1 LFIMKGWQIGALTI
15 VVAVIFF
22 IAGVSLAPLI
32 NPPPKP
38 KQVMDI
44 TFAVNWVFDGEHV
57 PYFVALDKG
66 YYAQNG
72 LNVKI
77 VRGFGGADTVKR
89 VATGEVP
96 IGMGDAVSAIL
107 STARGLPVKIVAV
120 FFDRAPFAFHV
131 LKESGID
138 HPSKLAGK
146 TAAAPPGDVQRAAW
160 PLLAKAVGIDPNSLT
175 WVNVEAA
182 AKIVSLCEKKVDA
195 TPFFYD
201 AVETLWRACGGKENV
216 ITMPYWKYGV
226 DIYGMVIV
234 VNPDFLAKYPDAV
247 RGFLNATFLATQWS
261 ILHPDEGIEIM
272 RKYQPQL
279 DPSLTKSQ
287 WIIEITT
294 MQTDRIRNSYLGYI
308 DDNQMLKTI
317 KAVSEA
323 YNVPEIK
330 VTDVVVKDLLPTI
343 YKLPEVDYPVP
354 EFLKP

>member
-1 LFIMKGWQIGALTI
+1 MKSWVTAVVVI
-15 VVAVIFF
+15 VVAALSFT
-22 IAGVSLAPLI
+22 AGVFSAPMLM
-32 NPPPKP
+32 PTRQAKL
-38 KQVMDI
+38 VDV
-44 TFAVNWVFDGEHV
+44 TFAVNWVFDGEH
-57 PYFVALDKG
+57 PAFFVALDKG
-66 YYAQNG
+66 YFRENG

-77 VRGFGGADTVKR
+77 VRGFGGSDTVKR

-120 FFDRAPFAFHV
+120 YFDRAPFAFHTRA
-131 LKESGID
+131 ETGID

-201 AVETLWRACGGKENV
+201 AVETLWRACGGRDKV

-234 VNPDFLAKYPDAV
+234 VNPDFLSKNPEVV
-247 RGFLNATFLATQWS
+247 RGFLDAVFKATQWA
-261 ILHPDEGIEIM
+261 ILNPDEAIKIM
-272 RKYQPQL
+272 RDYQPQL
-279 DPSLTKSQ
+279 DHNLTKSQ
-287 WIIEITT
+287 WIIDITT
-294 MQTDRIRNSYLGYI
+294 MQTDRIKNNYLGYI
-308 DDNQMLKTI
+308 DYEQMRKTI

-323 YNVPEIK
+323 YGVPEIK
-330 VTDVVVKDLLPTI
+330 VEDVVDTRFVPTV
-343 YKLPEVDYPVP
+343 YKLPDVNYPVP
-354 EFLKP
+354 DFLKP

>member
-1 LFIMKGWQIGALTI
+1 MKNVQTVAIVA
-15 VVAVIFF
+15 VVAVVFF
-22 IAGVSLAPLI
+22 IAGVFSAPVI
-32 NPPPKP
+32 NPPPR
-38 KQVMDI
+38 QGLLDM
-44 TFAVNWVFDGEHV
+44 TFAVNWIFDGEH
-57 PYFVALDKG
+57 PAFFVALDKG
-66 YYAQNG
+66 YYRENG

-96 IGMGDAVSAIL
+96 MGMGDAVSAIL

-120 FFDRAPFAFHV
+120 YFDRAPFAFHT
-131 LKESGID
+131 LAESGID
-138 HPSKLAGK
+138 HPRKLAGK

-182 AKIVSLCEKKVDA
+182 AKIVSLCERKVDA

-201 AVETLWRACGGKENV
+201 AVEIVWRACSGKDKV

-234 VNPDFLAKYPDAV
+234 ANPDFLNKHPEAV
-247 RGFLNATFLATQWS
+247 RGFLDALFKATQWS
-261 ILHPDEGIEIM
+261 ILNPDEAIKIM
-272 RKYQPQL
+272 RDYQPQL
-279 DPSLTKSQ
+279 DFELTKSQ

-294 MQTDRIRNSYLGYI
+294 MQTDRIKNNYLGYI

-317 KAVSEA
+317 EAVSEA
-323 YNVPEIK
+323 YNVPK
-330 VTDVVVKDLLPTI
+330 VKLEDVVAKGFLPQ
-343 YKLPEVDYPVP
+343 YKLPDVNYPVP
-354 EFLKP
+354 DFLKP